1 MKTEA
6 HLGTGKKALFAVLA
20 TLVFFGLA
28 EFGFR
33 LVTALT
39 SDRLVGMIDNY
50 QSRYYRRVNQELA
63 YRPHPYFGYVRRDK
77 GPTDGINRLGF
88 WGEEWERQKPEGTLR
103 VVALGGSTT
112 AGPTAWPYQLGSVL
126 TSRLGG
132 RDVEVHNLGI
142 GGWTSA
148 EALVA
153 FAMVGLS
160 YDPDIVVIHCV
171 NNDMEPMRALKP
183 EVDYSH
189 YRRAMN
195 VVQTDAGL
203 ATFKQDFGDVADAI
217 AARWSDLYVYAK
229 LFQSG
234 SVPNRASLH
243 QLTTWETR
251 TRAEPTQDGID
262 IFERNLRS
270 IGALASANG
279 ATTVLT
285 TMPALSVSRPGIP
298 TVPDG
303 HLRSLEAQNRR
314 LRALASS
321 QGWVMADLA
330 QLSKELTPY
339 FEDAIHVDSR
349 GERRKAQVIADA
361 LEAAQVVVRSEPV
374 DAMPTEEPQ

>member
-1 MKTEA
+1 MKTRA
-6 HLGTGKKALFAVLA
+6 HLGKGKKALFAVLA
-20 TLVFFGLA
+20 TLTFFALA

-33 LVTALT
+33 IVTALT
-39 SDRLVGMIDNY
+39 SDRLVSMIDNY
-50 QSRYYRRVNQELA
+50 QGRYYRRVNQELA
-63 YRPHPYFGYVRRDK
+63 YRPHPYFSYVRRDK

-88 WGEEWERQKPEGTLR
+88 WGDEWERRKPEGTLR

-112 AGPTAWPYQLGSVL
+112 AGPTAWPYQLESVL
-126 TSRLGG
+126 KSRLDG
-132 RDVEVHNLGI
+132 RNVEVHNLGI

-160 YDPDIVVIHCV
+160 FDPDIVVIHCV
-171 NNDMEPMRALKP
+171 NNDMEPMRALSP

-203 ATFKQDFGDVADAI
+203 ATFQQDLGDVLDAV
-217 AARWSDLYVYAK
+217 AARWFDLYVYAK
-229 LFQSG
+229 LFRSG

-243 QLTTWETR
+243 QLTTWETQ

-270 IGALASANG
+270 IAALASANG

-285 TMPALSVSRPGIP
+285 TMPALSVRRPGIP

-303 HLRSLEAQNRR
+303 HLRSLEAQNKR
-314 LRALASS
+314 LRALAGS

-330 QLSKELTPY
+330 QLSKEMTPY

-349 GERRKAQVIADA
+349 GERLKAQSIADA
-361 LEAAQVVVRSEPV
+361 LFAAQVVGGSAPV
-374 DAMPTEEPQ
+374 DAMPTGEPQ